1 MKTLITALAG
11 LLAMGGMA
19 WAKSCKVVDPTGTLA
34 VRAGPNGAIVDALGY
49 GAVVSMSSVITL
61 KRQTWA
67 KIQLGKKTGWVY
79 RNYLLCED

>member
-19 WAKSCKVVDPTGTLA
+19 WAESCKVVDPTGTLL

-49 GAVVSMSSVITL
+49 GAVVSMSSV
-61 KRQTWA
+61 
-67 KIQLGKKTGWVY
+67 GKKTGWVY